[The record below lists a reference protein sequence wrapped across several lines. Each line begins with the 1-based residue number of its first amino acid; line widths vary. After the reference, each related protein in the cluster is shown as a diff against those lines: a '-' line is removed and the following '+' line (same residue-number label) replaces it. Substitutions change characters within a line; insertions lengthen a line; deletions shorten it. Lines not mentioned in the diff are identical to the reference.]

1 MKVLRIRSVLASLMV
16 LTAVL
21 GSIPTGAQTG
31 DPAAEAPQA
40 CAATKS
46 IKLYAEELRN
56 GRVAY
61 GRTPKRAKIPGPTLK
76 MVEGE
81 CLAVELINHTDR
93 RVSMHAHGVDY
104 TVASDGTPM
113 NQGCVRPD
121 RSRTYVFGA
130 HAPSQQ
136 PGGRVT
142 PGSAGY
148 WHYHDHC
155 MGSPHGS
162 AGIDAGLFGA
172 FIVRRQ
178 GDPVPDRKPFV
189 VVMKDLT
196 INLKTAP
203 NTPVFTANQGELV
216 EFVVIGHGNQ
226 FHTFHL
232 HGHRWAD
239 TRTGALEGLQ
249 DSSRIIDNET
259 VGPADSFGF
268 QLVAGENVGAGAWM
282 YHCHVQNHADL
293 GMSGIFLVRGPN
305 GEVSAEARQTLRA
318 WRHTPV
324 HERHQDM

>member
-1 MKVLRIRSVLASLMV
+1 MRVLRVRIVLASATA
-16 LTAVL
+16 LTALL
-21 GSIPTGAQTG
+21 GSIPTSAEVG
-31 DPAAEAPQA
+31 DPGTDRPQA

-46 IKLYAEELRN
+46 ITLYAVQRRN
-56 GRVAY
+56 GKVAY

-81 CLAVELINHTDR
+81 CLAVKLINHSDR

-113 NQGCVRPD
+113 NKGCVRPN

-130 HAPSQQ
+130 HAPSQE

-155 MGSPHGS
+155 MGGQHGTD
-162 AGIDAGLFGA
+162 GIDAGLFGA
-172 FIVRRQ
+172 LIVRRE

-189 VVMKDLT
+189 VVMKGFS
-196 INLKTAP
+196 INLKYAP
-203 NTPVFTANQGELV
+203 NTPVFKANQGELV
-216 EFVVIGHGNQ
+216 EFVVIGHGDL

-239 TRTGALEGLQ
+239 TRTGTLESLQ
-249 DSSRIIDNET
+249 DSSRVVDNET

-268 QLVAGENVGAGAWM
+268 QVVAGEHVGPGAWM

-293 GMSGIFLVRGPN
+293 GMSGIFLVRTPDGQ
-305 GEVSAEARQTLRA
+305 VTAEADQTLRA
-318 WRHTPV
+318 WRQMPR
-324 HERHQDM
+324 HERHRDM